1 MMDIKTMFL
10 LEKGKIMTTK
20 PPKTLSND
28 ECHQL
33 LEQLQKHE
41 QTDSSRCRA
50 MRDFTMALLMLDAGL
65 RVGEVVQLK
74 VSDLIY
80 DQVPIVQIRVRPEI
94 SKRHYERWVPVAD
107 RLKAAIGQM
116 NGSIWEPQNRD
127 PSSIAFYSSK
137 RTERISYQHVEQ
149 IIKQAAHSFT
159 SRNITPHMLRHTFA
173 TNLMRKTDM
182 PTLQQLLG
190 HKRLSSTQIYTHPS
204 SEDRRRAIDR
214 MQESS

>member
-1 MMDIKTMFL
+1 
-10 LEKGKIMTTK
+10 
-20 PPKTLSND
+20 
-28 ECHQL
+28 
-33 LEQLQKHE
+33 
-41 QTDSSRCRA
+41 
-50 MRDFTMALLMLDAGL
+50 MRNYAMALLMLDAGL
-65 RVGEVVQLK
+65 RVGEVVQLQ
-74 VSDLIY
+74 VSDLFFAGKPVIE
-80 DQVPIVQIRVRPEI
+80 IRVRPEI